1 MMCEGKYPEYIIGT
15 ITGLNDKAHAVVSGD
30 WRGDCANRIEGY

>member
-15 ITGLNDKAHAVVSGD
+15 IPGLNDEAHAVVS
-30 WRGDCANRIEGY
+30 GDCANRIEGY